1 MQITDFESISKD
13 FLNDR
18 MKILLQN
25 DKIINRLKLNKNSS
39 LLNESLFDSS
49 MTYLL
54 PTQKSPS
61 NSDTPQFT
69 RTLNQTSITGFSHI
83 PKVNIPDEPIPAKFR
98 NLITE
103 RGNEI
108 KVIDQNEIKEHLKN
122 KTPKSDQSVT
132 NFYLKE
138 VNTLEKELNKKE
150 VLIKYLVETIKIW
163 QQIA

>member
-1 MQITDFESISKD
+1 MQITDFESISKA

-18 MKILLQN
+18 MKMLLQN
-25 DKIINRLKLNKNSS
+25 DKLINRLKQNKNSS
-39 LLNESLFDSS
+39 LLNESLLDSS

-54 PTQKSPS
+54 RTQKSPS

-69 RTLNQTSITGFSHI
+69 RTLNQTSITDFSHI
-83 PKVNIPDEPIPAKFR
+83 PKVNIPDEPIQAKFR

-122 KTPKSDQSVT
+122 
-132 NFYLKE
+132 
-138 VNTLEKELNKKE
+138 
-150 VLIKYLVETIKIW
+150 
-163 QQIA
+163 